1 MPTNYINSLSK
12 EHKIPVKKL
21 EDIWEKAKQAS
32 SNKNNYG
39 IITTIF
45 KSMINKQFDLNE
57 NKKEVNLFI
66 TNKTMYMEEKIIQYK
81 VSMKKDLNNSSEDR
95 TYFNILANDKLI
107 GTLKVGKKSFS
118 SSGSRLAN
126 KTRIESYV
134 SLNSEL
140 SDLLKIK
147 KIINSKFSFNYIG
160 KINVLFLINHLN
172 ELSKDNKSKIEFI
185 K

>member
-21 EDIWEKAKQAS
+21 EEIWEKAKDAS

-66 TNKTMYMEEKIIQYK
+66 TNKTMYMEENSVDEQLELIIEES
-81 VSMKKDLNNSSEDR
+81 VNLFIGNIMMKAKLYVTKELELN
-95 TYFNILANDKLI
+95 FNKQIKNNVIEEINKKL
-107 GTLKVGKKSFS
+107 KEEF
-118 SSGSRLAN
+118 
-126 KTRIESYV
+126 E
-134 SLNSEL
+134 
-140 SDLLKIK
+140 KIK
-147 KIINSKFSFNYIG
+147 
-160 KINVLFLINHLN
+160 
-172 ELSKDNKSKIEFI
+172 
-185 K
+185 

>member
-21 EDIWEKAKQAS
+21 EEIWEKAKQAS

-66 TNKTMYMEEKIIQYK
+66 INKTMYMEENEKIKLQIGDSIEKIVRPSKQI
-81 VSMKKDLNNSSEDR
+81 SSSNSIIKK
-95 TYFNILANDKLI
+95 NDFL
-107 GTLKVGKKSFS
+107 FS
-118 SSGSRLAN
+118 SSSNDNFSFATGDG
-126 KTRIESYV
+126 RI
-134 SLNSEL
+134 LKFTNTGRFQH
-140 SDLLKIK
+140 LKI
-147 KIINSKFSFNYIG
+147 
-160 KINVLFLINHLN
+160 
-172 ELSKDNKSKIEFI
+172 SKDKFKSLDLSNLKLI
-185 K
+185 KKTEGNYYYF

>member
-1 MPTNYINSLSK
+1 MKSY
-12 EHKIPVKKL
+12 L
-21 EDIWEKAKQAS
+21 EK
-32 SNKNNYG
+32 
-39 IITTIF
+39 
-45 KSMINKQFDLNE
+45 
-57 NKKEVNLFI
+57 
-66 TNKTMYMEEKIIQYK
+66 EKITQYK
-81 VSMKKDLNNSSEDR
+81 VTMKKDLNDSSEDR
-95 TYFNILANDKLI
+95 IYFNIMANDKLI
-107 GTLKVGKKSFS
+107 GTLKIGKKSFS
-118 SSGSRLAN
+118 SGGSRLAN

-160 KINVLFLINHLN
+160 KINMLFLINHLN